1 MIRLA
6 FWKYASILLML
17 YVLIGGI
24 LIKVPGDVGML
35 DQTIR
40 NLFYHV
46 PMWFSMMLL
55 LLGSWILSM
64 MYLATSKLH
73 YHRWAASLAH
83 TGLLAG
89 FCGIFT
95 GMLWAS
101 VTWGA
106 PWTRDPKL
114 NGAAVGILI
123 YIGYWML
130 RKSVA
135 NQATNRK
142 LSAVYNVFVYPIF
155 IALILIMPKLSNFSV
170 HPGSGDTVGFNQYDL
185 NNNMRLVFYPAI
197 IAWTLFFLWITE
209 LRVRIVNLRCADQF
223 MNEQEEHLIE

>member
-1 MIRLA
+1 MLKLSW
-6 FWKYASILLML
+6 WKFLTIAMML
-17 YVLIGGI
+17 YLLIGGI
-24 LIKVPGDVGML
+24 LIDVPGDVGML

-40 NLFYHV
+40 NLFFHV
-46 PMWFSMMLL
+46 PMWFAMMLL
-55 LLGSWILSM
+55 LGGSWVFSM
-64 MYLATSKLH
+64 MYLNSQKIEH
-73 YHRWAASLAH
+73 HRWASALAN

-101 VTWGA
+101 ATWGT

-123 YIGYWML
+123 YVAYWLL
-130 RKSVA
+130 RKSISDPIS
-135 NQATNRK
+135 NRK
-142 LSAVYNVFVYPIF
+142 ISAIYNVFVYPIF
-155 IALILIMPKLSNFSV
+155 IALIWIMPKLSDFSI

-197 IAWTLFFLWITE
+197 IGWTLLFLWITE
-209 LRVRIVNLRCADQF
+209 LRVRIVNLLAKDEF
-223 MNEQEEHLIE
+223 LDDETEFN